1 MDEKFIELRKKYGDP
16 RSPEFD
22 EEFLRDNDTHI
33 NPYTIPTILRYRP
46 PRAPVYT
53 IDPESSTDADDAF
66 SIYTLNDKLILAI
79 HIADPTD
86 YVSIDSKL
94 WTDIKKRA
102 VTSYPSNCPPYHML
116 PRDILDKSS
125 LKIKDGLVSEHKKSV
140 SIFVEIDKKKKL
152 PIDETAELKFC
163 TIELRKTPCNSYESA
178 ARYMSK
184 TSNTI
189 IHLGVKIAEAME
201 SKRGGL
207 SSVLNTDPVSVVRY
221 KDGKPFMKKDT
232 RTVHRVKNMIA
243 QFAIYANSFVGRYLS
258 KHLGDL
264 GIYRTCDAE
273 IIGDHTDSSANELM
287 NAIVRNGVDADYR
300 HTPSTH
306 DIVGVEKYSH
316 FTSPIRRASDMVV
329 HYLLK
334 YIFLENLNYFK
345 NNIYKMSP
353 PFTEIDL
360 KDIANNCY
368 EVSKMN
374 RKINREEAKLRMI
387 QLINDTKP
395 VKVLVR
401 FTSYIKERFLNCM
414 ITKIDNF
421 DVSLS
426 IVFKVTY
433 SSVIPERVDR
443 LMSTTI
449 SIVYPLEK
457 FDAYIFPTLKESCI
471 SYFLLKKNKN

>member
-1 MDEKFIELRKKYGDP
+1 MDIKFIELRKKYGDP

-22 EEFLRDNDTHI
+22 EEFLKENDTHI

-86 YVSIDSKL
+86 YVSIESKL
-94 WTDIKKRA
+94 WEDIKKRA
-102 VTSYPSNCPPYHML
+102 VTSYPSNYAPYHML

-125 LKIKDGLVSEHKKSV
+125 LKLKEGLVSEYKKCV
-140 SIFVEIDKKKKL
+140 SIFVEIDKKTKL

-163 TIELRKTPCNSYESA
+163 AIELRKTPCNSYESA
-178 ARYMSK
+178 AKYMS
-184 TSNTI
+184 TNSNTI

-201 SKRGGL
+201 TKRGGL
-207 SSVLNTDPVSVVRY
+207 SSRLNTDPVSVVRY

-232 RTVHRVKNMIA
+232 KIVHQVKNMIA
-243 QFAIYANSFVGRYLS
+243 QFAIYANSFVGRFLS

-273 IIGDHTDSSANELM
+273 DIGDHTDSSANELM

-300 HTPSTH
+300 HTPSAH
-306 DIVGVEKYSH
+306 DIVGVKKYSH

-334 YIFLENLNYFK
+334 YIFLKKLNYFG
-345 NNIYKMSP
+345 NTVFNLAP
-353 PFTEIDL
+353 PFTDKDL
-360 KDIANNCY
+360 KTIANSCY
-368 EVSKMN
+368 NISKMN
-374 RKINREEAKLRMI
+374 RKINREEAKLRLI
-387 QLINDTKP
+387 QLIDEKKP
-395 VKVLVR
+395 VNVLVR

-414 ITKIDNF
+414 ITKIDEY

-433 SSVIPERVDR
+433 STVLPDKADR
-443 LMSTTI
+443 LMHTTI
-449 SIVYPLEK
+449 SKVYPLKK
-457 FDAYIFPTLKESCI
+457 FDADIFPTLKYACI
-471 SYFLLKKNKN
+471 SYFLLKKKKK